1 MQKNDQRLPP
11 YAIGLTLLMAILWGG
26 NSVSIK
32 IAVDGIP
39 PLALAGWRFVLGT
52 GVVAMW
58 ALWSKIPLRPN
69 RGERRVLIQLTA
81 LFILQIYLLN
91 TGTQHT
97 TAGRST
103 VFVATHPFFI
113 ALFAHLYLPGD
124 RLSIRKV
131 LGMGLSFAGTV
142 LIFSESFFLGDTVY
156 LLGDTL
162 VLGSGI
168 LLGARLV
175 YIKRLTQHIE
185 PVRILFWQA
194 ILSLPIF
201 FLLSLLYESTFPYR
215 ITPMIVGAVMYQ
227 GLVIAGFCFILWT
240 TLLKRFAASR
250 MGVFGFVIPISGV
263 MLSSLLLDESVS
275 IALLGSVVLVGAG
288 IGIVNLE
295 N

>member
-1 MQKNDQRLPP
+1 MS
-11 YAIGLTLLMAILWGG
+11 ILWGG

-32 IAVDGIP
+32 IAVDGMP

-81 LFILQIYLLN
+81 LFILQICLLN

-97 TAGRST
+97 SAGRST
-103 VFVATHPFFI
+103 VFVSTHPFFI
-113 ALFAHLYLPGD
+113 ALFAHIYLPGD
-124 RLSIRKV
+124 RLSVRKIM
-131 LGMGLSFAGTV
+131 GMGLSFAGIV
-142 LIFSESFFLGDTVY
+142 VIFSEGFFLGESTS
-156 LLGDTL
+156 LMGDTL

-175 YIKRLTQHIE
+175 YIKRLTQHID

-194 ILSLPIF
+194 ILSLPVF
-201 FLLSLLYESTFPYR
+201 FLLSKLYESTVPYQ
-215 ITPMIVGAVMYQ
+215 ITPLIVGAVMYQ

-240 TLLKRFAASR
+240 PLLKRFAASR
-250 MGVFGFVIPISGV
+250 MGVFGFVIPVFGV
-263 MLSSLLLDESVS
+263 MLSYLLLDESVS

-295 N
+295 S